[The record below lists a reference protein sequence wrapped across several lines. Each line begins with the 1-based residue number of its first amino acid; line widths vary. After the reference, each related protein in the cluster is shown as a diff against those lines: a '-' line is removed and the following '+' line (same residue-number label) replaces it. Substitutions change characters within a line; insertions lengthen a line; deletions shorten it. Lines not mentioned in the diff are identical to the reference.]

1 MYPGQHMSIE
11 DNIFMQS
18 EISLTVFGK
27 KQISRESISRSLLQ
41 KRFSKVL
48 KLLT

>member
-11 DNIFMQS
+11 DNIFYAKRNIVDS
-18 EISLTVFGK
+18 IWKEANIE
-27 KQISRESISRSLLQ
+27 ESISRSLLQ